1 MLKYTIILITLV
13 SKLALISLN
22 AEPAVQPWQPEPGC
36 FPTDPC
42 DS

>member
-1 MLKYTIILITLV
+1 MLKYAIVFLTLV

-22 AEPAVQPWQPEPGC
+22 AEPAAQPWLPDPGC
-36 FPTDPC
+36 FPGDPC